1 MVMFEPKFMKINVF
15 PCKNPIP
22 PMTISN
28 MITMLITG
36 FTAYDVNDTNG
47 CPFVPRRSNPAL
59 QKADTE

>member
-1 MVMFEPKFMKINVF
+1 MSSHV
-15 PCKNPIP
+15 KNPIP
-22 PMTISN
+22 PMMISN

-47 CPFVPRRSNPAL
+47 CYFVPRRSNPAL

>member
-1 MVMFEPKFMKINVF
+1 MVMLKMKFMEINVF
-15 PCKNPIP
+15 HVKNPIP
-22 PMTISN
+22 PMMISN

-47 CPFVPRRSNPAL
+47 CHFVPRRSNPAL

>member
-1 MVMFEPKFMKINVF
+1 MSSHV
-15 PCKNPIP
+15 KNPIP
-22 PMTISN
+22 PMMISN

-47 CPFVPRRSNPAL
+47 CHLVPESSNPAL

>member
-1 MVMFEPKFMKINVF
+1 MSSHV
-15 PCKNPIP
+15 KNPIP
-22 PMTISN
+22 PMMISN